1 MPHTT
6 KNGNPGLLV
15 NFISPPGWTFA
26 PGDTVI
32 GTVVRHSCI
41 VSPEATV
48 TIALIGRVKTKIHK
62 SSGNSSAQ
70 FRERKQ
76 LFGPPTTSQV
86 LCRGPLHLPPKE
98 ERSGDNDLLSWP
110 FSITIPTQSKEEV
123 GKANRTLPGTFYSSN
138 LDSLAPS
145 EGFVEYYL
153 EAQLRYNRR
162 GSFEILKST
171 CPITLRRF
179 PGTSLLSYNMKKHT
193 VDRTFCSPRLLPGME
208 NADLTMKQKAQKFF
222 GSSKVPELH
231 YKAEMS
237 WPCSIQLDNP
247 SHFPFI
253 LNIIPQQEKSCAGIR
268 GVGHEIRLTSIRMCI
283 KGKTTVTAPGKFSKH
298 SFYHDNQSS
307 RYDLQIGL
315 VLKDLESPIIF
326 SSEKENKPVN
336 FGNLFQLVLRS
347 DGLTAGKRRL
357 SKISDLYPSFSITGI
372 THSHWLDIDVILSV
386 VGEIHTIQ
394 LRSALKILPPG

>member
-1 MPHTT
+1 MPQTT
-6 KNGNPGLLV
+6 KNGNPDLQV
-15 NFISPPGWTFA
+15 NVVSPPGWTFA

-41 VSPEATV
+41 VTPEATV
-48 TIALIGRVKTKIHK
+48 AIALIGRIKTKINET
-62 SSGNSSAQ
+62 SGDSNVVY
-70 FRERKQ
+70 RERKQ

-110 FSITIPTQSKEEV
+110 FSITIPTQSREEV

-138 LDSLAPS
+138 LSFSKSS

-153 EAQLRYNRR
+153 ETQLRYNRR
-162 GSFEILKST
+162 GSYEVLNST

-179 PGTSLLSYNMKKHT
+179 PGTNLLSYNMKEHT
-193 VDRTFCSPRLLPGME
+193 VDRTLCSPRLLLGME
-208 NADLTMKQKAQKFF
+208 NADLTLKQKAQKFF

-231 YKAEMS
+231 YKVEMS

-247 SHFPFI
+247 SHFPLI
-253 LNIIPQQEKSCAGIR
+253 LNIIPQQAKSCSDIR
-268 GVGHEIRLTSIRMCI
+268 GVGHKIQLTSIRMRI
-283 KGKTTVTAPGKFSKH
+283 KGTTAVTAPGNFSRH
-298 SFYHDNQSS
+298 SIHYDDHSS

-315 VLKDLESPIIF
+315 ALKNLETPIIF

-372 THSHWLDIDVILSV
+372 SHSHWLDMDVILSV
-386 VGEIHTIQ
+386 VGETHTIQ

>member
-6 KNGNPGLLV
+6 RNGSPGLQV
-15 NFISPPGWTFA
+15 NVFSPPGWTFA

-32 GTVVRHSCI
+32 GTVVRQSCI
-41 VSPEATV
+41 VTPEATV
-48 TIALIGRVKTKIHK
+48 TIALIGRVKTKINK
-62 SSGNSSAQ
+62 SSGNSNVEY
-70 FRERKQ
+70 RERKQ

-98 ERSGDNDLLSWP
+98 ERGSDSGLLSWS
-110 FSITIPTQSKEEV
+110 FSITIPTQSREELRR
-123 GKANRTLPGTFYSSN
+123 ANCTLPGSFYSS
-138 LDSLAPS
+138 SFGFYTSS

-162 GSFEILKST
+162 GSYEVLKST
-171 CPITLRRF
+171 YPITLRRF
-179 PGTSLLSYNMKKHT
+179 PGTSLLSYNIKKHT
-193 VDRTFCSPRLLPGME
+193 VGRTFCSPRLLPGME
-208 NADLTMKQKAQKFF
+208 NADLTLRQKAQKFF

-231 YKAEMS
+231 YKVEMS
-237 WPCSIQLDNP
+237 WPCSMQLDNP

-253 LNIIPQQEKSCAGIR
+253 LNIIPQQAKNCAGIR

-283 KGKTTVTAPGKFSKH
+283 KGKTTVTAPGNFSTH
-298 SFYHDNQSS
+298 SIHYDDHSS

-315 VLKDLESPIIF
+315 ALKDLESPIIF

-336 FGNLFQLVLRS
+336 LGNLLQLVLRS

-357 SKISDLYPSFSITGI
+357 SKISGLYPSFSITDI
-372 THSHWLDIDVILSV
+372 THSHWLDMDVILSV
-386 VGEIHTIQ
+386 VGETHRIQ
-394 LRSALKILPPG
+394 LRSDLKILPPG